1 MTLTR
6 IPAGDSIT
14 ATPPGLTPAGTVIG
28 REPSARELSI
38 NERSGNEL
46 GANEPSA
53 DELGVGAP
61 GARLRHGA
69 RLFLDREPRALAGLC
84 DRLQINSGTRRV
96 VPEQQEGT
104 KYGGTKYE
112 GTKYQGGIYLPRE
125 DWRAVSAVELTQL
138 QGRGGYT
145 PTRDIRVFTIPPWL
159 HRLLWDLDLGR
170 MIEDPGFSTTIRD
183 PLFERFC
190 VEAGSVLEALG
201 IPSRKMAVRFQKSG
215 GGKAEGHSA
224 TFDPQYET
232 FVGLHVDNFE
242 RRPIDTRHLSFPRV
256 VVNLGLE
263 PRSFVFINLPLI
275 NLLAPSGIA
284 HSRESYQRYSWAY
297 PLAHRFMAS
306 VPDYPA
312 IRLLL
317 RPGEGYVAPTQ
328 NLIHDGYGPSGRG
341 PGGDGI
347 DVVLSAF
354 VRAQEEA
361 EEADIFPDSV
371 PEAAQA
377 GPEIRPASI

>member
-1 MTLTR
+1 MTLTS

-14 ATPPGLTPAGTVIG
+14 ASRPLGLAPAGTVSDT
-28 REPSARELSI
+28 EPSARELSA
-38 NERSGNEL
+38 RLSV
-46 GANEPSA
+46 NEPT
-53 DELGVGAP
+53 VGAP

-69 RLFLDREPRALAGLC
+69 RLFLDREPSALAGLC

-96 VPEQQEGT
+96 ALEQP
-104 KYGGTKYE
+104 GGTKYE
-112 GTKYQGGIYLPRE
+112 GTKYQRGIYLPRE
-125 DWRAVSAVELTQL
+125 DWRAVSAVELTLL

-145 PTRDIRVFTIPPWL
+145 PARDIRVFTIPPWL

-201 IPSRKMAVRFQKSG
+201 IPSRKITVRFQKGG
-215 GGKAEGHSA
+215 GGKAEGHST
-224 TFDPQYET
+224 TFDPEFET

-297 PLAHRFMAS
+297 PLAHRFMES

-317 RPGEGYVAPTQ
+317 HPGEGYVAPTQ
-328 NLIHDGYGPSGRG
+328 NLIHDGYGPDRRG
-341 PGGDGI
+341 PGEDGI

-354 VRAQEEA
+354 ARAQEEA
-361 EEADIFPDSV
+361 EEVDIFPDSV
-371 PEAAQA
+371 LEVAQA
-377 GPEIRPASI
+377 GPEIRPVST